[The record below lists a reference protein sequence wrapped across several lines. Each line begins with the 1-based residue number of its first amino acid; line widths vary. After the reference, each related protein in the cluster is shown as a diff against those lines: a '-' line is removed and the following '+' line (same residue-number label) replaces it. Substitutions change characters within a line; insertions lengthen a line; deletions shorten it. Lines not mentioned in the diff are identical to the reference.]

1 MTRAH
6 DLGKICGK
14 VQYIIMNQD
23 YTCICIENPHI
34 NMTSIKTC
42 SPKIPSLCTKGI
54 HQSKKAAKNH
64 VRKPI
69 LVLNYLK
76 TFSKIVH
83 LIPSFTH
90 FTIIHFLSLSE
101 RIIVLYTHCT
111 MYILCANYSCQVND
125 DFY

>member
-14 VQYIIMNQD
+14 VQYIIMNQNH
-23 YTCICIENPHI
+23 TCVCIENPRI
-34 NMTSIKTC
+34 NITSINTC
-42 SPKIPSLCTKGI
+42 SPKIPLLCIKGI

-64 VRKPI
+64 VHKPI

-83 LIPSFTH
+83 LIIYIFYNNSF
-90 FTIIHFLSLSE
+90 FIIIQNNHIS
-101 RIIVLYTHCT
+101 Y
-111 MYILCANYSCQVND
+111 ANYSRRKGKIYGMIP
-125 DFY
+125 FR